1 MLTILCGESPSRVPA
16 ILPHKMLHSVVRKIV
31 FASQTLMSQE
41 QDCTSKLRYRNSKKV
56 IFIILL
62 MQNQKLKCI
71 DIYSL
76 R

>member
-16 ILPHKMLHSVVRKIV
+16 ILSHTMLHSVVRKIV